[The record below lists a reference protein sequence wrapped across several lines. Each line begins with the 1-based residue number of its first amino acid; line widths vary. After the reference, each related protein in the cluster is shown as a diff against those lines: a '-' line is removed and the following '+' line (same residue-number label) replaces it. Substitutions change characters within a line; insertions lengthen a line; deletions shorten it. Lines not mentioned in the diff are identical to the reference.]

1 MHIRL
6 ACQKTKVQDDI
17 WRTHI
22 RSWSTMQV
30 CAVRVSLLYL
40 TDTLANTLLSGV
52 VVTFTRYLSPDFRH
66 ANRSLI
72 KYLAIDSIY

>member
-1 MHIRL
+1 
-6 ACQKTKVQDDI
+6 
-17 WRTHI
+17 
-22 RSWSTMQV
+22 MQV

-66 ANRSLI
+66 ANQSLI
-72 KYLAIDSIY
+72 KYSAIDSIY